1 MSYDKYHL
9 IVCDFNPGFWVGN
22 VNGDLLDIMS
32 PEYFTAERMECNICG
47 INLSTLT
54 IIGSKDPYETLYAI
68 GRVSSDGEIYLDKK
82 SFNSIYEVLNQEQIN
97 ELNFEINII

>member
-32 PEYFTAERMECNICG
+32 PKYFTAERMECNICG
-47 INLSTLT
+47 ITLSTLT
-54 IIGSKDPYETLYAI
+54 IIGSNDPYATLYAI
-68 GRVSSDGEIYLDKK
+68 SRASGDGEIYLDKK
-82 SFNSIYEVLNQEQIN
+82 SFNDIYEVLNEEQIN
-97 ELNFEINII
+97 ELKLKINLI